1 MKFKL
6 VLVLIWMVVIFCLS
20 NQPASISSNLSN
32 GLINDTIVK
41 IYEIFNGKIDM
52 IKREEI
58 LSKYS
63 YPVRKLAHFTEYF
76 ILGFLVLIFLMDYIN
91 EPRIIVY
98 CVLICFI
105 YACTDE
111 FHQYFVVGRNC
122 SFLDVIID
130 TIGSL
135 ISSVLFSLKKLKLN
149 NFIKN
154 T

>member
-6 VLVLIWMVVIFCLS
+6 VLVLIWMFVIFSFS
-20 NQPASISSNLSN
+20 NQPALESSNLSD
-32 GLINDTIVK
+32 GLINNTIIKV
-41 IYEIFNGKIDM
+41 YEFFNGKVDTV
-52 IKREEI
+52 KREEI

-76 ILGFLVLIFLMDYIN
+76 ILGFLVLIFLMDYIHT
-91 EPRIIVY
+91 PKVIIY

-111 FHQYFVVGRNC
+111 FHQYFVDGRYC

-135 ISSVLFSLKKLKLN
+135 TSSLIFSVKKLK
-149 NFIKN
+149 KQ
-154 T
+154 

>member
-6 VLVLIWMVVIFCLS
+6 VLVLIWMFVIFSFS
-20 NQPASISSNLSN
+20 NQPALESSNLSD
-32 GLINDTIVK
+32 GLINNTIIKV
-41 IYEIFNGKIDM
+41 YEFFNGKVDTV
-52 IKREEI
+52 KREEI

-76 ILGFLVLIFLMDYIN
+76 ILGFLVLIFLMDYIHT
-91 EPRIIVY
+91 PKVIIY

-111 FHQYFVVGRNC
+111 FHQYFVDGRYC

-135 ISSVLFSLKKLKLN
+135 TSSLIFNVKKLKRQ
-149 NFIKN
+149 
-154 T
+154 

>member
-6 VLVLIWMVVIFCLS
+6 VLVLIWMFVIFSFS
-20 NQPASISSNLSN
+20 NQPALESSNLSE
-32 GLINDTIVK
+32 GLINNTIIK
-41 IYEIFNGKIDM
+41 AYEVFNGKVDTV
-52 IKREEI
+52 KREEI

-76 ILGFLVLIFLMDYIN
+76 ILGFLVLIFLMDYIHT
-91 EPRIIVY
+91 PKVIIY

-111 FHQYFVVGRNC
+111 FHQYFVDGRYC

-135 ISSVLFSLKKLKLN
+135 TSSLIFNVKKLKRQ
-149 NFIKN
+149 
-154 T
+154 